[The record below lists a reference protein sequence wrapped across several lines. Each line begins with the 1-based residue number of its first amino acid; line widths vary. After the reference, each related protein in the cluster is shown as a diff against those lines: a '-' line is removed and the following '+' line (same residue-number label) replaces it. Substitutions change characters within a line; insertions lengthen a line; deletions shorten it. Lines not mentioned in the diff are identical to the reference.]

1 MQDTKVVVFPRTI
14 FGSAF
19 TLLPWE
25 SVQSELHEIELSFSW
40 VYRPIAE
47 RSDHL
52 VQAIPCALV
61 KDSEGRY
68 CVFRR
73 VKEGRADLSR
83 KLSLVIGG
91 HIDSADG
98 QDHFLAVMRHNLL
111 REIDEEIGIRLEE
124 PPRPIGVVID
134 GSSILASRHV
144 AFLHEITAERV
155 WPYAPEE
162 FSVNSSKYTGRFV
175 PATTLGEWRNQ
186 FDPWSRLVIEEYICP
201 TGVHAGPRQG
211 SFL

>member
-1 MQDTKVVVFPRTI
+1 MGSTEVLVFPRAI

-40 VYRPIAE
+40 VHRPIAE
-47 RSDHL
+47 RSDEL

-91 HIDSADG
+91 HMDSADDEG
-98 QDHFLAVMRHNLL
+98 RFLPAMRRNLL
-111 REIDEEIGIRLEE
+111 REIDEEIGVRLDE
-124 PPRPIGVVID
+124 PPRPVGVVID
-134 GSSILASRHV
+134 GSSIFASRHV

-162 FSVNSSKYTGRFV
+162 FSIKRSQYTGRFV
-175 PATTLGEWRNQ
+175 PASTLAEWRNQ

-201 TGVHAGPRQG
+201 TGVHAAPRQG